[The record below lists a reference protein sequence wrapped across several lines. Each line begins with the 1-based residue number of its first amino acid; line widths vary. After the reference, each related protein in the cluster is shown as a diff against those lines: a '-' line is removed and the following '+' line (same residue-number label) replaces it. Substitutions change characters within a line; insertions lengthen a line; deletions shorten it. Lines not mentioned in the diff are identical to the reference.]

1 MQITLEDVHIRW
13 RGAVHWCTMLLFI
26 PPERDFAAVTVN
38 TNTDTL
44 TRVTTPDTGELHAPW

>member
-13 RGAVHWCTMLLFI
+13 RGTLQCTMLLFI

-38 TNTDTL
+38 TNTDTV
-44 TRVTTPDTGELHAPW
+44 TRVTTPDTGGELHAAW